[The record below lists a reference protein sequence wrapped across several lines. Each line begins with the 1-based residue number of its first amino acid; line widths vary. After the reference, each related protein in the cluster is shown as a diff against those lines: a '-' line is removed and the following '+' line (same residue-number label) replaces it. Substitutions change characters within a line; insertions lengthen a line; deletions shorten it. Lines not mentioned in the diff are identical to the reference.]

1 MKDYKKLQE
10 KINTDKQITSKDI
23 TELGYSH
30 YDINLF
36 IEAGILKRSKRG
48 LYEYLP
54 EIEVS
59 NLPIEEPVEQ
69 EIEQTF
75 SVLTTDIPKEQKDP
89 FYYISDGI
97 NKILKRET
105 NDSINSFKQALKI
118 EPTNSHAKIGLVGAY
133 VFLEDYENAYAAL
146 VDFYKT
152 RSDNSLLYNVYYY
165 LLLLSKHTNVDM
177 KLLNEVKEEIN
188 NNRHSLKKL
197 NTNFKRMHSA
207 LNEEDYLEA
216 LKFINFSIAMDKKSK
231 KYYITS
237 HIHKALIMA
246 TLRLKGI
253 DPYEE
258 IIKAK
263 EQASRANIEEN
274 LVEDKVP
281 VDKSEKT
288 VVEETPI
295 PVESEPEVIVV
306 PQVTESIV
314 KVNVLLEAINNNDYE
329 LALNLLEKEN
339 IEEPVEVI
347 RILLSKLS
355 TIKSLITSTTP
366 VKVIATEPVR
376 VVEED
381 SLVDDIIEVPEREA
395 TLTVEETVVEETVS
409 VVDSTV
415 EVPKEKEPSKE
426 ELANIAY
433 KAYKNSYHS
442 EQFDEAVKNLRR
454 YEYINNSKGT
464 PRNINYH
471 YIRIEQSRKDFAEN
485 PERYI
490 KKKALA
496 KVIFDLK
503 RNRRYDA
510 ALAAIEEYKSL
521 GGLRN
526 ELIVLVEAE
535 IYFYLGNIEQTK
547 KLLNSIRSSEEPTF
561 FTLSSKVSFNNYRF
575 EEALKHCQA
584 YNERR
589 PSTTPANY
597 QLMGDCYSRLGK
609 PGKAIKAYRK
619 AEEIAGEK
627 GYRPLDL
634 SGKINQQEMRSETK
648 KEERTARYLE
658 KKK

>member
-1 MKDYKKLQE
+1 MKDYKKLQDR
-10 KINTDKQITSKDI
+10 INTDKQITSKDI

-59 NLPIEEPVEQ
+59 NTSIEESPESKGKPTA
-69 EIEQTF
+69 IEE
-75 SVLTTDIPKEQKDP
+75 STDKAEQKDP
-89 FYYISDGI
+89 FYYINDGI
-97 NKILKRET
+97 KKILKRET
-105 NDSINSFKQALKI
+105 SDSITSFKLALEI
-118 EPTNSHAKIGLVGAY
+118 DPTNSHAKIGLVGAY
-133 VFLEDYENAYAAL
+133 VFLEDYESAYIAL

-177 KLLNEVKEEIN
+177 NLLNEVKEEID
-188 NNRHSLKKL
+188 NNRHSLKRL

-274 LVEDKVP
+274 PVEDKVP

-295 PVESEPEVIVV
+295 PVESEPEIIVV

-314 KVNVLLEAINNNDYE
+314 KVNVLLEAINNNDYD
-329 LALNLLEKEN
+329 LALSLLEKEN
-339 IEEPVEVI
+339 IDKPVEVI

-355 TIKSLITSTTP
+355 AIKSLITSNTP
-366 VKVIATEPVR
+366 VKVVETEPVR
-376 VVEED
+376 VVKEE
-381 SLVDDIIEVPEREA
+381 SLMDDIIEVPESEA
-395 TLTVEETVVEETVS
+395 TLIVEETVTEETVQ
-409 VVDSTV
+409 VVPSTTL
-415 EVPKEKEPSKE
+415 VPVEKEQSKE
-426 ELANIAY
+426 ELANLAY

-471 YIRIEQSRKDFAEN
+471 YIRIEQSKKDFAEN

-503 RNRRYDA
+503 RSRRYDA
-510 ALAAIEEYKSL
+510 ALAAILEYKSL
-521 GGLRN
+521 GGTRN
-526 ELIVLVEAE
+526 DLILICEAE
-535 IYFYLGNIEQTK
+535 IYYLKNDLASAQRI
-547 KLLNSIRSSEEPTF
+547 LSVLASYCEEPSF
-561 FTLSSKVSFNNYRF
+561 YALSSKMAFNKNRF
-575 EEALKHCQA
+575 QDALQYCQA

-589 PSTTPANY
+589 PSTTPENY